1 MFKSKGVKRS
11 LEVLKKKRADVQ
23 KQFEALDKEYK
34 SLISRGLSPSEPL
47 LNNWLNVKTQ
57 LQVLEEMISKAE
69 QELPDAIREDAKTLG
84 KWHNRLKSEKPKI
97 QAFLRKILAW
107 KEKLEALRNE
117 AIELKEEFEK
127 EFDLFREFYGL
138 GNISE
143 LPIRLYDLPWPWQVP
158 MPSYD
163 VDSIKR
169 HIELLDR
176 AEEKLAEKKKT
187 LEKELTALQG

>member
-1 MFKSKGVKRS
+1 MFKSEGVKKS

-47 LNNWLNVKTQ
+47 LNNWLNAKTQ
-57 LQVLEEMISKAE
+57 LQILEEMTSKAE
-69 QELPDAIREDAKTLG
+69 QELPNAIREDVETLG
-84 KWHNRLKSEKPKI
+84 KWRDRLKSEKPKI

-138 GNISE
+138 GNISG

-163 VDSIKR
+163 ADSIKR

-187 LEKELTALQG
+187 LEKELTALKS